1 MSGHLHDD
9 DGTWDVGEVVG
20 PYTWGALHYLAE
32 NFPCPPCADHAGA
45 LMRGFHDVI
54 NFRIGKAIEFPADLD
69 LLAHESVLAINSLEI
84 SDLPPSGLP
93 LGAREFPTCVG
104 DQGASFER
112 CVVSVKDQEVQ
123 PDSPFAVCTAAVGCS
138 PN

>member
-1 MSGHLHDD
+1 MNGHLPHD

-54 NFRIGKAIEFPADLD
+54 NFRIGKPIQFPADLD
-69 LLAHESVLAINSLEI
+69 LLAHESVEAINSMA
-84 SDLPPSGLP
+84 PASGLAM
-93 LGAREFPTCVG
+93 GAREFPTCTG

-112 CVVSVKDQEVQ
+112 CVISVKTQDVQ
-123 PDSPFAVCTAAVGCS
+123 PDSPFPVCTAAVGCS
-138 PN
+138 PK

>member
-9 DGTWDVGEVVG
+9 DGTWDVSEVVG
-20 PYTWGALHYLAE
+20 PYTWGALHYLVD
-32 NFPCPPCADHAGA
+32 NFPCPPCADHGGA
-45 LMRGFHDVI
+45 LMRGLHDVV
-54 NFRIGKAIEFPADLD
+54 NWGIGKPIQFPADLD
-69 LLAHESVLAINSLEI
+69 LLAHEAVEAMNSLAAAA
-84 SDLPPSGLP
+84 GLP
-93 LGAREFPTCVG
+93 LGAREFPTCTG
-104 DQGASFER
+104 DQGAKFER